1 MLSPMAKWTRKSCSG
16 HDSTP
21 SRSRGGRRTNDWRAW
36 ADMFTEDATYVEHHY
51 GTFEGRDAIHAWI
64 SETMAQWPNSE
75 MKEFPHDW
83 CVCDEERGWWIC
95 QIENRF
101 VDPGDGE
108 VYQAYNLTVLKY
120 AGNMQFSSEEDAY
133 NPANFA
139 PVVKAWIDAKRKR
152 QEGLINSDADA
163 GLTDF
168 DRLVSSEMSSSA
180 IQSASAPILE

>member
-1 MLSPMAKWTRKSCSG
+1 MAAG
-16 HDSTP
+16 PAPELVVDAP
-21 SRSRGGRRTNDWRAW
+21 ALVPLAAQDVEPAGGPDLFGLAGAHRLELGLDLLQLG
-36 ADMFTEDATYVEHHY
+36 
-51 GTFEGRDAIHAWI
+51 GTFVGREALYEWI

-83 CVCDEERGWWIC
+83 CICDEERGWWVC

-120 AGNMQFSSEEDAY
+120 AGDGLFSSEEDAY

-139 PVVKAWIDAKRKR
+139 PVVKAWIAAKRR
-152 QEGLINSDADA
+152 ADA
-163 GLTDF
+163 
-168 DRLVSSEMSSSA
+168 A
-180 IQSASAPILE
+180 I

>member
-1 MLSPMAKWTRKSCSG
+1 
-16 HDSTP
+16 
-21 SRSRGGRRTNDWRAW
+21 
-36 ADMFTEDATYVEHHY
+36 MFTDDATYVEHHY

-108 VYQAYNLTVLKY
+108 VYQAYNLTRVEVRRRRAVLERGRRVQPRELR
-120 AGNMQFSSEEDAY
+120 AGRESVDRSEAQS
-133 NPANFA
+133 
-139 PVVKAWIDAKRKR
+139 R
-152 QEGLINSDADA
+152 QP
-163 GLTDF
+163 TT
-168 DRLVSSEMSSSA
+168 
-180 IQSASAPILE
+180 

>member
-1 MLSPMAKWTRKSCSG
+1 MGTWTRAELQRAHDRFIEVAKESG
-16 HDSTP
+16 
-21 SRSRGGRRTNDWRAW
+21 RTGNWGPW
-36 ADMFTEDATYVEHHY
+36 ADMFTDDATYVEHHY
-51 GTFEGRDAIHAWI
+51 GTFQGRDAIRAWI

-101 VDPGDGE
+101 ADPGDGE

-120 AGNMQFSSEEDAY
+120 AGDGKFSGEEDAY

-139 PVVKAWIDAKRKR
+139 PVVKSWIAAKRK
-152 QEGLINSDADA
+152 ADA
-163 GLTDF
+163 TH
-168 DRLVSSEMSSSA
+168 
-180 IQSASAPILE
+180 

>member
-1 MLSPMAKWTRKSCSG
+1 
-16 HDSTP
+16 
-21 SRSRGGRRTNDWRAW
+21 
-36 ADMFTEDATYVEHHY
+36 MFTDDATYVEHHY
-51 GTFEGRDAIHAWI
+51 GTFDGRDAIHAWI

-120 AGNMQFSSEEDAY
+120 AGDGRFSSEEDAY

-139 PVVKAWIDAKRKR
+139 PVVKAVDRCEAQGRR
-152 QEGLINSDADA
+152 HR
-163 GLTDF
+163 LTRHPSRPGF
-168 DRLVSSEMSSSA
+168 PERLV
-180 IQSASAPILE
+180 Q

>member
-1 MLSPMAKWTRKSCSG
+1 MGQWTREELQRAHDHFIEAAAESG
-16 HDSTP
+16 
-21 SRSRGGRRTNDWRAW
+21 RTGDWGPW

-51 GTFEGRDAIHAWI
+51 GTFQGRAAIKAWI

-83 CVCDEERGWWIC
+83 CVCDEARGWWIC

-101 VDPGDGE
+101 VDPGDGG

-120 AGNMQFSSEEDAY
+120 AGDGLFSSEEDAY

-139 PVVKAWIDAKRKR
+139 PVVKAWIAAKRR
-152 QEGLINSDADA
+152 AEAAN
-163 GLTDF
+163 
-168 DRLVSSEMSSSA
+168 
-180 IQSASAPILE
+180 